1 MKKTLCVCLLLLCL
15 VPSLFSCTGKQPV
28 RTAEEVAALIESG
41 MQFDEVVSIV
51 GEGGKDVGSG
61 RVIYEWKMPDGKYL
75 LVSFEGP
82 AQAQSVHDYFA
93 VGVRVE
99 DTPFRGPAQ

>member
-28 RTAEEVAALIESG
+28 RTAEEVAAQIEIG

-51 GEGGKDVGSG
+51 GEDGKDVGSG
-61 RVIYEWKMPDGKYL
+61 MVIYEWKMPDGKYL
-75 LVSFEGP
+75 RVSFEGP
-82 AQAQSVHDYFA
+82 AERQTIHDYYA
-93 VGVRVE
+93 VGVRVT